1 MFPSKGY
8 VRKAAKN
15 PPYVLPFSLPDI
27 TGKGINHCHIQ
38 CFWQE
43 VILRSPVFETCS
55 VLTLCAPKVA
65 VIPDPWCKTK
75 SVTAQRK
82 IRSILIFLWVHVHS
96 FFTSPVQTG
105 KPRNFSCYTSHL
117 GTYTR

>member
-43 VILRSPVFETCS
+43 VILRSPVFETYS

-82 IRSILIFLWVHVHS
+82 VRSIMIFLWVHVHS
-96 FFTSPVQTG
+96 LLFL
-105 KPRNFSCYTSHL
+105 HL
-117 GTYTR
+117 PSTNWKTQKF